1 MNLSDEFA
9 LEAVFAAASS
19 ADGLEDF
26 GPADFVE
33 PLEVLLDAYRSAP
46 LNELGR
52 MLLRGSVVHSL
63 RTRLRANH
71 WFDAHPEIAE
81 QRIAA
86 PIVVVGM
93 MRTGTTLVQR
103 LLAADQRH
111 YAAYGWEIGE
121 AAPRIGW
128 RPDCDDPRIADGESR
143 EQQTRAF
150 APELFSIHPTYA
162 HEAEEEIMF
171 LADAF
176 LSHVPE
182 ASADV
187 PGYRQWLNSADFRPA
202 YKNLRRMLQLLQW
215 QKQLRGETRTR
226 WVLKTPAHLGYL
238 DELLAAFP
246 DAHVVHMHRDPADTI
261 PSGASLNT
269 TLWRMHAD
277 DVDPRR
283 VGAQWIERMA
293 WTNNRAM
300 AARTRLGDDP
310 ERFTDI
316 TFDEMVADPLRQIA
330 ELYQKLGIEL
340 TAETET
346 RMRAWLERSNKAQLT
361 RHRYT
366 AAEFGLSAVEIRE
379 RFGDYLARFKT
390 A

>member
-1 MNLSDEFA
+1 MNLSDDFA
-9 LEAVFAAASS
+9 LESVLAAASS

-26 GPADFVE
+26 GPPSFLE
-33 PLEVLLDAYRSAP
+33 PLGVLLDAYGSAP

-52 MLLRGSVVHSL
+52 MILRGGVVHSL
-63 RTRLRANH
+63 RTRLRSNY
-71 WFDAHPEIAE
+71 WFAAHPEIAE
-81 QRIAA
+81 QRIAE

-103 LLAADQRH
+103 LLAADERH
-111 YAAYGWEIGE
+111 YSAHGWEIGE
-121 AAPRIGW
+121 AAPRPGW
-128 RPDCDDPRIADGESR
+128 QPDDVDPRIADAEAR
-143 EQQTRAF
+143 EEQTRAF
-150 APELFSIHPTYA
+150 APELFSIHPLYA

-187 PGYRQWLNSADFRPA
+187 PGYRQWLDTADFTAA
-202 YKNLRRMLQLLQW
+202 YDNLHRMLQLLQW
-215 QKQLRGETRTR
+215 QKQQRGETRDR

-238 DELLAAFP
+238 NELLTAFP

-277 DVDPRR
+277 DVDPHR

-300 AARTRLGDDP
+300 ASRTRRGDDP
-310 ERFTDI
+310 GRFTDVFF
-316 TFDEMVADPLRQIA
+316 TDLVADPVGEVER
-330 ELYQKLGIEL
+330 LYQKLSIDLDAGARTQI
-340 TAETET
+340 
-346 RMRAWLERSNKAQLT
+346 RDWLERSSNEQLDA
-361 RHRYT
+361 HRYT
-366 AAEFGLSAVEIRE
+366 AEEFGLSTPEIRE
-379 RFGDYLARFKT
+379 RFRDYVARFMSV
-390 A
+390 

>member
-1 MNLSDEFA
+1 MNLSDDFA
-9 LEAVFAAASS
+9 LESVLTAAAT

-26 GPADFVE
+26 GPPTFRE
-33 PLEVLLDAYRSAP
+33 PLGVLLDAYGSAP

-52 MLLRGSVVHSL
+52 MILRGGVVHSL
-63 RTRLRANH
+63 RTRLRTNY
-71 WFDAHPEIAE
+71 WFAAHPEIAE
-81 QRIAA
+81 QRIAP

-103 LLAADQRH
+103 LLAADDRH
-111 YAAYGWEIGE
+111 YSASGWEIGE

-128 RPDCDDPRIADGESR
+128 QPDDDALRIGDAEAR
-143 EQQTRAF
+143 EEQTRAF
-150 APELFSIHPTYA
+150 APELFSIHPMYA

-187 PGYRQWLNSADFRPA
+187 PNYRQWLDTADFSPA
-202 YKNLRRMLQLLQW
+202 YENLHRMLQLLQW
-215 QKQLRGETRTR
+215 QKQRRGEIRTR
-226 WVLKTPAHLGYL
+226 WILKTPAHLGYL
-238 DELLAAFP
+238 KELFATFP

-269 TLWRMHAD
+269 TLWKMHAD
-277 DVDPRR
+277 DVDPHR

-300 AARTRLGDDP
+300 AMRAGLDNES

-316 TFDEMVADPLRQIA
+316 AFADVVRDPLGEINR
-330 ELYQKLGIEL
+330 LYQKLGIAL
-340 TAETET
+340 NLETET
-346 RMRAWLERSNKAQLT
+346 RMRDWLERRNKEQLAP
-361 RHRYT
+361 HRYT
-366 AAEFGLSAVEIRE
+366 AADFGLSTPEIHE
-379 RFGDYLARFKT
+379 RFTDYVERFMS

>member
-1 MNLSDEFA
+1 MNLSEDFA
-9 LEAVFAAASS
+9 LETLLAAARDT
-19 ADGLEDF
+19 DGLEDF
-26 GPADFVE
+26 GPVGFQE
-33 PLEVLLDAYRSAP
+33 PLGVLLDAYASAP

-52 MLLRGSVVHSL
+52 MILRGAVVHSL
-63 RTRLRANH
+63 RTRLRSNY
-71 WFDAHPEIAE
+71 WFSAHPEIAR

-103 LLAADQRH
+103 LLAADERH
-111 YAAYGWEIGE
+111 YAACGWEIGE

-128 RPDCDDPRIADGESR
+128 QPDTGDPRIGDAEAR
-143 EQQTRAF
+143 EEQTRTF
-150 APELFSIHPTYA
+150 APDLFSIHPMYA

-187 PGYRQWLNSADFRPA
+187 PSYRRWLNTADFAPA
-202 YKNLRRMLQLLQW
+202 YENLHRMLQLLQW
-215 QKQLRGETRTR
+215 QKQRRGEIRSR

-238 DELLAAFP
+238 NELLAVFP

-269 TLWRMHAD
+269 TLWKMHAD
-277 DVDPRR
+277 DVDPHR
-283 VGAQWIERMA
+283 VGAQWIERMT

-300 AARTRLGDDP
+300 AMRATLDNES

-316 TFDEMVADPLRQIA
+316 AFSDMVSDPLRQIDR
-330 ELYQKLGIEL
+330 LYQKLGVDFNHQ
-340 TAETET
+340 TET
-346 RMRAWLERSNKAQLT
+346 LMRDWLERSNTERLAP
-361 RHRYT
+361 HRYS
-366 AAEFGLSAVEIRE
+366 AADFGLSTSEIRE
-379 RFGDYLARFKT
+379 RFADYMARFMN

>member
-1 MNLSDEFA
+1 MNLSDDFA
-9 LEAVFAAASS
+9 LESVLAAAAT

-26 GPADFVE
+26 GPSTFRE
-33 PLEVLLDAYRSAP
+33 PLGVLLDAYGSAP

-52 MLLRGSVVHSL
+52 MILRGGVVHSL
-63 RTRLRANH
+63 RTRLRTNY
-71 WFDAHPEIAE
+71 WFAAHPEIAE
-81 QRIAA
+81 QRIAP

-103 LLAADQRH
+103 LLAADERH
-111 YAAYGWEIGE
+111 YSASGWEIGE
-121 AAPRIGW
+121 AAPRLGW
-128 RPDCDDPRIADGESR
+128 QPDDDDPRIGDAEAR
-143 EQQTRAF
+143 EEQTRAF
-150 APELFSIHPTYA
+150 APELFSIHPMYA

-187 PGYRQWLNSADFRPA
+187 PSYRQWLDTADFTPA
-202 YKNLRRMLQLLQW
+202 YENLHRMLQLLQW
-215 QKQLRGETRTR
+215 QKQRRGETRTR
-226 WVLKTPAHLGYL
+226 WILKTPAHLGYL
-238 DELLAAFP
+238 NELLAMFG

-269 TLWRMHAD
+269 TLWKMHAD
-277 DVDPRR
+277 DVDPHR

-300 AARTRLGDDP
+300 AMRAGLDNES

-316 TFDEMVADPLRQIA
+316 AFADVVQDPLGEINR
-330 ELYQKLGIEL
+330 LYQKLGIAL
-340 TAETET
+340 NLETET
-346 RMRAWLERSNKAQLT
+346 RMRDWLERRNKEQLAP
-361 RHRYT
+361 HRYT
-366 AAEFGLSAVEIRE
+366 AADFGLSTPEIHE
-379 RFGDYLARFKT
+379 RFTDYVERFMS

>member
-1 MNLSDEFA
+1 MNLSDDFA
-9 LEAVFAAASS
+9 LESVLTAAAT

-26 GPADFVE
+26 GPPTFRE
-33 PLEVLLDAYRSAP
+33 PLGVLLDAYGSAP

-52 MLLRGSVVHSL
+52 MILRGGVVHSL
-63 RTRLRANH
+63 RTRLRTNY
-71 WFDAHPEIAE
+71 WFAAHPEIAD
-81 QRIAA
+81 QRIAP

-103 LLAADQRH
+103 LLAADERH
-111 YAAYGWEIGE
+111 YSASGWEIGE

-128 RPDCDDPRIADGESR
+128 QPDDDDPRIGDAEAR
-143 EQQTRAF
+143 EEQTRAF
-150 APELFSIHPTYA
+150 APELFSIHPMYA

-187 PGYRQWLNSADFRPA
+187 PSYRQWLDNADFTPA
-202 YKNLRRMLQLLQW
+202 YENLHRMLQLLQW
-215 QKQLRGETRTR
+215 QKQRRGEIRTR
-226 WVLKTPAHLGYL
+226 WILKTPAHLGYL
-238 DELLAAFP
+238 KELLAMFG

-277 DVDPRR
+277 DVDPHR

-300 AARTRLGDDP
+300 ATRTRHGDDP

-316 TFDEMVADPLRQIA
+316 SFGDLVADPVGTVER
-330 ELYQKLGIEL
+330 LYQKLGIEL
-340 TAETET
+340 SAEPRTQ
-346 RMRAWLERSNKAQLT
+346 MLDWLKRSHGEQLKL
-361 RHRYT
+361 HRYT
-366 AAEFGLSAVEIRE
+366 AAEFGLSTAEIRE
-379 RFGDYLARFKT
+379 RFSDYVERFMS